1 MEEKALYKTSVKNII
16 KHTKEKKILILKV
29 LTITLLISC
38 FLILPVPRYY
48 TCTVSLAP
56 ELENVG
62 SNNKLSSI
70 ASSLGFDVGT
80 PLSIDAISPT
90 IYPDL
95 MTSNDFILNLI
106 HIKIKK
112 RDNSINTDYYTYLK
126 DYQKQTFYVKPFMW
140 IASSL
145 KSLFTSKKKDAT
157 NQEKIDPFILNEEQT
172 SIFGKIKKNVKCD
185 IDIKTNIITI
195 SVEDQD
201 PLVAATIADSARTK
215 LQSFITKYR
224 TNKARNDLSYYKK
237 LTAKAKGLYERARQ
251 LYGSYADANYNV
263 ILQSYKSKEEDL
275 ENDMQLK
282 FNTYSALNN
291 QLQAAEAKVQEHTPA
306 FTVVQS
312 ATVPVR
318 PSGPKRMAFILTM
331 LLLSFIVTISYINR
345 DLLLRT

>member
-1 MEEKALYKTSVKNII
+1 MEEKTNNKISVRKVI
-16 KHTKEKKILILKV
+16 KHTKEKKSLILKV
-29 LTITLLISC
+29 LTITFLVSC

-48 TCTVSLAP
+48 TCKVSLAP

-80 PLSIDAISPT
+80 PLSVDAISPT
-90 IYPDL
+90 IYPNL

-106 HIKIKK
+106 HIKVKTS
-112 RDNSINTDYYTYLK
+112 DNSINTDYYTYLK
-126 DYQKQTFYVKPFMW
+126 DHQKETFYVKPFMW

-145 KSLFTSKKKDAT
+145 SSLFTSKKKENT
-157 NQEKIDPFILNEEQT
+157 RQKILDPFILNKEQT
-172 SIFGKIKKNVKCD
+172 SIFGKIKNNIKCD

-195 SVEDQD
+195 SVKDQD
-201 PLVAATIADSARTK
+201 PLVAATIADSTRTK
-215 LQSFITKYR
+215 LQNFITKYR
-224 TNKARNDLSYYKK
+224 TSKARNDLNYYKK
-237 LTAKAKGLYERARQ
+237 LTAKAKEIYEHSRQ

-306 FTVVQS
+306 FTVIQS
-312 ATVPVR
+312 ATVPVS
-318 PSGPKRMAFILTM
+318 PNEPKRMAFILTM
-331 LLLSFIVTISYINR
+331 LLLSFIITISYINR
-345 DLLLRT
+345 DLLLPT